1 MKRVAD
7 HRALRDIP
15 GVRRTLWCS
24 SLEEATGL
32 RRDVAQ
38 AVLTDRRRCAV
49 KLRISTDPADA
60 PDDQDA
66 PDPMPMTTTTT
77 GKDR

>member
-1 MKRVAD
+1 MKRVPT
-7 HRALRDIP
+7 HRALADAP
-15 GVRRTLWCS
+15 GVRRTLWCA

-32 RRDVAQ
+32 RTDVAQ

-49 KLRISTDPADA
+49 KLALTTDPADA
-60 PDDQDA
+60 PADQDA
-66 PDPMPMTTTTT
+66 PDPMPTTTA

>member
-1 MKRVAD
+1 MKRVPT
-7 HRALRDIP
+7 HRALADAP
-15 GVRRTLWCS
+15 GVRRTLWCA

-32 RRDVAQ
+32 RTDVAQ

-49 KLRISTDPADA
+49 KLALTTDPSDA
-60 PDDQDA
+60 PADQDA
-66 PDPMPMTTTTT
+66 PDPMPTTTA

>member
-7 HRALRDIP
+7 HRALADVP
-15 GVRRTLWCS
+15 GVRRTLWCA
-24 SLEEATGL
+24 SLIEASGL

-49 KLRISTDPADA
+49 KLAISTDPSDA
-60 PDDQDA
+60 PADQDA
-66 PDPMPMTTTTT
+66 PDPMPMTTT